1 MKKIIALL
9 LAAIMVLGLAACASK
24 TETTEASDVKNVV
37 YIVNGN
43 LGDKSF
49 FDSAQAGI
57 DELVKAG
64 RITCKTIE
72 LGGTDEDQPK
82 WLSTLYDVS
91 QSGEYD
97 LVICGTYQMPDY
109 LKEVATKYPD
119 QLYLIFDDNTYA
131 GENSN
136 VVNITYKQNDMGYL
150 VGTFAACMTTD
161 TSVANINEDAVIG
174 FVGGVDSP
182 VINDFLI
189 GFIEGAQSVNP
200 DIKVDT
206 RYTNDY
212 VDTAIAK
219 EFGYSM
225 INDKK
230 CDIIWGVAGNAG
242 NGAAEAALDT
252 GKAWFIGVDS
262 DQELTF
268 SSDLAALTLT
278 SGLKNIGNS
287 IIWIFDQWDAGK
299 TYWGSEVQ
307 LGLAEGGVGIV
318 TDKNYDKYASAET
331 KAAVEA
337 AQKGITDGSI
347 KVDSAP
353 GKGTTITVTIYLK
366 LQESEKEQEKELF
379 DLPVLV
385 VDDDKTCCESTVAT
399 LKDIGIAGEW
409 VLTGREAVERC
420 YARHE
425 AGCDYFAVILDWKMP
440 KMDGIE
446 TARKIRER
454 VGKDVTIIILTSF
467 EFSEIEEE
475 ARAAGVDAFIAKPLF
490 RSRLTATL
498 RQFTSGKKE
507 KNARSLLESF
517 AKTDYTSKRVLLVED
532 NELNREIAAE
542 ILGMTG
548 VAVDIAEN
556 GKIAVEKV
564 VAAPEKWYD
573 LIFMDIQMPIMN
585 GYEATAAIRS
595 LPGGRGKVPI
605 IAMTANAFAEDV
617 QLAKNTGMNE
627 HIAKPLE
634 LDKLN
639 DVLKQWL
646 Q

>member
-24 TETTEASDVKNVV
+24 TETKEASDVKNVV

-49 FDSAQAGI
+49 FDSAQTGI
-57 DELVKAG
+57 DELVKNG

-91 QSGEYD
+91 ESGEYD

-131 GENSN
+131 GNNSN

-150 VGTFAACMTTD
+150 VGTYAACMTTD
-161 TSVANINEDAVIG
+161 TSLDKINEDAVIG

-182 VINDFLI
+182 VINDFLT
-189 GFIEGAQSVNP
+189 GFIEGAQAVNS

-225 INDKK
+225 INDNK

-318 TDKNYDKYASAET
+318 TDKNYDKYASADT

-337 AQKGITDGSI
+337 AQKGIMDGSI
-347 KVDSAP
+347 KVDTAFDAN
-353 GKGTTITVTIYLK
+353 
-366 LQESEKEQEKELF
+366 F
-379 DLPVLV
+379 DL
-385 VDDDKTCCESTVAT
+385 
-399 LKDIGIAGEW
+399 
-409 VLTGREAVERC
+409 
-420 YARHE
+420 
-425 AGCDYFAVILDWKMP
+425 
-440 KMDGIE
+440 
-446 TARKIRER
+446 
-454 VGKDVTIIILTSF
+454 
-467 EFSEIEEE
+467 
-475 ARAAGVDAFIAKPLF
+475 AA
-490 RSRLTATL
+490 L
-498 RQFTSGKKE
+498 RDSV
-507 KNARSLLESF
+507 R
-517 AKTDYTSKRVLLVED
+517 
-532 NELNREIAAE
+532 
-542 ILGMTG
+542 
-548 VAVDIAEN
+548 
-556 GKIAVEKV
+556 
-564 VAAPEKWYD
+564 P
-573 LIFMDIQMPIMN
+573 
-585 GYEATAAIRS
+585 
-595 LPGGRGKVPI
+595 
-605 IAMTANAFAEDV
+605 
-617 QLAKNTGMNE
+617 
-627 HIAKPLE
+627 
-634 LDKLN
+634 
-639 DVLKQWL
+639 
-646 Q
+646 